1 MAETQKGAT
10 TANVYFNP
18 ASDFRTSFDAAVIV
32 QLKHFQNDISEFDL
46 LTRKPHI
53 LMSKEAY
60 YLILKVSASLQS
72 TEQRMAKS

>member
-1 MAETQKGAT
+1 MCINKKVAETQKGAT

-18 ASDFRTSFDAAVIV
+18 ASDLRTTSFDAAVIF

-53 LMSKEAY
+53 LMIKEAH
-60 YLILKVSASLQS
+60 YLTLKVN
-72 TEQRMAKS
+72 